1 ITAHKSQGQT
11 LEKVIM
17 DLGSKWCRGAKR
29 PYMMVSHVTS
39 LQSLFILRPFNYSKI
54 CSHPSQDIRCEMLQL
69 DILNL
74 KTLI

>member
-11 LEKVIM
+11 LEKVIV
-17 DLGSKWCRGAKR
+17 DLGSKWCRGAEK
-29 PYMMVSHVTS
+29 PYVMISRVTS

-54 CSHPSQDIRCEMLQL
+54 CSHPSQDIRREMLRL

-74 KTLI
+74 KT